1 MIRAGLKERSSIPRK
16 LFTEQERVFSRDK
29 LSQPSPSL
37 QQWSVAEIDAV
48 KMKKVEGA
56 EDQTLRV
63 PPER

>member
-1 MIRAGLKERSSIPRK
+1 MVRARSEKGSGVAGE
-16 LFTEQERVFSRDK
+16 LFTEQERVFSGNK

-56 EDQTLRV
+56 EDQAVRA
-63 PPER
+63 PANG